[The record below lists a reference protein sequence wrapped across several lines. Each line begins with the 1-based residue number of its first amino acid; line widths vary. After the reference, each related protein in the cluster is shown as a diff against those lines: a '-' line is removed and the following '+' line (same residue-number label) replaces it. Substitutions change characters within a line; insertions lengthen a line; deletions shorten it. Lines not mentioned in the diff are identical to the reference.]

1 MIQIYVAG
9 HKASQKIPGDTFI
22 PIHVGKR
29 GANNSFC
36 LCGDDAGDHISHK
49 NDTFCELTALYWIWK
64 NTSGQDYVGLFHYR
78 RHLNLSNIEFSENE
92 WGVVEYNNIDEDY
105 YINNGLTDNG
115 VVETLTDYDLILP
128 KKWDVSNAGST
139 SMRDHYKNG
148 SEHFIDDYDNALKIL
163 KKKYPDYAPYIV
175 SVNESRSGYFT
186 NMFIMK
192 REYFDKYCDW
202 LFDILFELEKCTDI
216 SSYSVQERRIYGYI
230 SEWLFNVFVEKLIA
244 DNDHLRVKT
253 VQRTFIVNTDE
264 HPDPVPSFREN
275 IVPIVM
281 AVNDEFLPY
290 AGVTILSILKNS
302 SQKKNYDIFI
312 FDGGISDQ
320 NKFMLKNMLKDY
332 SHVSINYL
340 NPSIL
345 FSGLDLPVHMHFS
358 RDIYY
363 RLYIPELFKAFDK
376 IIYID
381 GDTIV
386 KGDLSKL
393 LEVDMGGAHI
403 AAVKDCVMA
412 GFRKFK
418 TPSLRTTGALEAEAY
433 LTQYLGMKDVSA
445 YFQSGLIVFNIEKSS
460 SQVSKIKKI
469 LETGKRYWFPDQD
482 ILNLVYEGKVHFLDA
497 RWNVFHGNGDLKTF
511 FDRLP
516 AGIRNDFFKSR
527 QDPFVIHFAGEK
539 KPWLVPEIDFA
550 EEFWAVARNTPWY
563 EKMLLNLANKKSIS
577 YPVYQSQKFS
587 RVILRPFENA
597 LRKVRK
603 KIKSL

>member
-9 HKASQKIPGDTFI
+9 HKASLKIPGDTFI

-36 LCGDDAGDHISHK
+36 LCGDDVGDHISHK

-64 NTSGQDYVGLFHYR
+64 NTSEQDYVGLFHYR
-78 RHLNLSNIEFSENE
+78 RHLNLSKFEFSENE
-92 WGVVEYNNIDEDY
+92 WGVVEYHTIDEDY
-105 YINNGLTDNG
+105 YINNGLTDKG
-115 VVETLTDYDLILP
+115 VVETLADYDLILP
-128 KKWDVSNAGST
+128 KKWDVGNAGST

-148 SEHFIDDYDNALKIL
+148 SEHFIDDYDNAVKIL
-163 KKKYPDYAPYIV
+163 EKKYPDYAPYIAR
-175 SVNESRSGYFT
+175 VNESRSGYFT

-202 LFDILFELEKCTDI
+202 LFDILFELEKHTDI
-216 SSYSVQERRIYGYI
+216 SIYSVQERRIYGYI
-230 SEWLFNVFVEKLIA
+230 SEWLFNIFVEKLIA
-244 DNDHLRVKT
+244 DNAQLRVKT

-264 HPDPVPSFREN
+264 RPDPVPSFREN

-290 AGVTILSILKNS
+290 AGVTIISILENS
-302 SQKKNYDIFI
+302 SKKKNYDVFI
-312 FDGGISDQ
+312 FDGGISEQ
-320 NKFMLKNMLKDY
+320 NKLMLKNMLKHY

-340 NPSIL
+340 NPSNL
-345 FSGLDLPVHMHFS
+345 FSGLHLPVHMHFS
-358 RDIYY
+358 KDIYY
-363 RLYIPELFKAFDK
+363 RLYIPEVFKAFEK

-412 GFRKFK
+412 GFRKFQ
-418 TPSLRTTGALEAEAY
+418 TPSLPFTGALEAEAY

-445 YFQSGLIVFNIEKSS
+445 YFQSGLIVFNIEKSGS
-460 SQVSKIKKI
+460 HVSKIKKI
-469 LETGKRYWFPDQD
+469 LEAGKRYWFPDQD

-516 AGIRNDFFKSR
+516 AGIRDDFFKSR
-527 QDPFVIHFAGEK
+527 QDPFVIHYAGEK
-539 KPWLVPEIDFA
+539 KPWLVPGIDFA

-563 EKMLLNLANKKSIS
+563 EKMIFNLADKKSNS
-577 YPVYQSQKFS
+577 HPVNQSQKFN
-587 RVILRPFENA
+587 RVVLRPFENA
-597 LRKVRK
+597 LRKIRK
-603 KIKSL
+603 RIKSI